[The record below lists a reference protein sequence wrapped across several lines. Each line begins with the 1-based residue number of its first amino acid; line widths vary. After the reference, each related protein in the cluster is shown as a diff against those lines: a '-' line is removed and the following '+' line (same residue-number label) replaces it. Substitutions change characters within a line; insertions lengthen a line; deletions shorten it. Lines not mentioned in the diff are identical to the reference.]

1 MQKFAENIFAI
12 FRLIVG
18 IGVFL
23 APGLLGTWIIFVT
36 FFSDTLQRYEMS
48 LLEQLVFFAGVSGIA
63 YLAYKASPWRK
74 VMDFVAP
81 LYLYDEWLSTR
92 SE

>member
-1 MQKFAENIFAI
+1 MQKVAENIFSI
-12 FRLIVG
+12 LRLIIG
-18 IGVFL
+18 AGVFL
-23 APGLLGTWIIFVT
+23 VPGLLGTWIIFVT
-36 FFSDTLQRYEMS
+36 FFPDTLRRYEMS
-48 LLEQLVFFAGVSGIA
+48 LLEQLVFFAGVIGIA
-63 YLAYKASPWRK
+63 YLAYKTSPWRK

>member
-1 MQKFAENIFAI
+1 
-12 FRLIVG
+12 
-18 IGVFL
+18 
-23 APGLLGTWIIFVT
+23 
-36 FFSDTLQRYEMS
+36 MS